1 MSQRDEEYGERL
13 DEAYWEVNAAASRL
27 ISYGC
32 GISAKHLSDRRLR
45 MQFNRELAYY
55 ARRVMDD
62 VYERRITPEQGL
74 ERIQAEK
81 KSLYSQASRIFS
93 QLVGMA
99 GGVSQFAEGLGSCIG
114 SLGSTCVIHGAPLIM
129 HGGNNLY
136 ENARGLYEGRTD
148 VVGPVREFYQNAA
161 KSLGYSERDGN
172 LAYYTADLFLSGRA
186 LWRKVPKRDAW
197 RLYRYMDADKER
209 KIRQLGKGGLGVEL
223 STSGLTIK
231 QWVDEYKE

>member
-1 MSQRDEEYGERL
+1 MSQREEYGGRL

-32 GISAKHLSDRRLR
+32 GVSAKYLSDRRAR

-62 VYERRITPEQGL
+62 VYERRISPEQGL
-74 ERIQAEK
+74 ERILAEK
-81 KSLYSQASRIFS
+81 KSLYSQASRILT
-93 QLVGMA
+93 QLGGMA
-99 GGVSQFAEGLGSCIG
+99 GGASQLATGLGSCIG
-114 SLGSTCVIHGAPLIM
+114 SLGSTCAIHGAPLIM

-136 ENARGLYEGRTD
+136 ENAQGLYEGRTD
-148 VVGPVREFYQNAA
+148 VVGPVREFYQDAA

-186 LWRKVPKRDAW
+186 MWRKVPRRDAW

-209 KIRQLGKGGLGVEL
+209 KIKQLGKGGLAVEL

-231 QWVDEYKE
+231 QWVDEYTK

>member
-1 MSQRDEEYGERL
+1 M
-13 DEAYWEVNAAASRL
+13 NAAASRL

-32 GISAKHLSDRRLR
+32 GVSAKHLSDRRSR

-62 VYERRITPEQGL
+62 VYERRISPEQGL
-74 ERIQAEK
+74 EQIQAEK
-81 KSLYSQASRIFS
+81 KSLYSQASRIFT
-93 QLVGMA
+93 QLGGMA
-99 GGVSQFAEGLGSCIG
+99 GGASQLATGLGSCIG
-114 SLGSTCVIHGAPLIM
+114 SLGSTCAIHGAPLIM
-129 HGGNNLY
+129 HGGNNFY

-148 VVGPVREFYQNAA
+148 VVGPVRELYQDAA

-186 LWRKVPKRDAW
+186 LWRKVPRRDAW

-209 KIRQLGKGGLGVEL
+209 KLRQLGMGWLAFEFF
-223 STSGLTIK
+223 TSGLTIN
-231 QWVDEYKE
+231 QWMDEYRE

>member
-1 MSQRDEEYGERL
+1 
-13 DEAYWEVNAAASRL
+13 
-27 ISYGC
+27 
-32 GISAKHLSDRRLR
+32 

-62 VYERRITPEQGL
+62 VYERRISPEQGL
-74 ERIQAEK
+74 ERILAEK
-81 KSLYSQASRIFS
+81 KSLYSQASRIFT
-93 QLVGMA
+93 QLGGMA
-99 GGVSQFAEGLGSCIG
+99 GGASQLATGLGNCIG
-114 SLGSTCVIHGAPLIM
+114 SFGSTCAIHGAPLIM

-148 VVGPVREFYQNAA
+148 VVGPVRELYQDAA

-186 LWRKVPKRDAW
+186 MWRKVPRRDAW

-209 KIRQLGKGGLGVEL
+209 KIKQLGKGGLAVEL

-231 QWVDEYKE
+231 QWVDEYRK